1 MLLMKYTPLA
11 SAFWGIVA
19 VVVVGAF
26 RKSSRL
32 GWREILTALDEG
44 ARGSLGVA
52 LACALVGFV
61 VGTSSLT
68 SLGLNLSNNII
79 HLSGGKLFPML
90 LLSMAACLVLGMG
103 LPTTANY
110 IVCSTIIAPALVK
123 LGALPLAAHLFVF
136 YFGIMADLTPPV
148 CLAAFTGAGIAGADP
163 TRTGFQATA
172 MAAVAYLLPYT
183 FVYTPMILLQDV
195 SLPPLTLIVVA
206 SFLGV
211 GGLAAA
217 GQGWLCRRLSF
228 QERLLVSALGV
239 AAFFPALSI
248 KGGAVLGLLGF
259 LALERL
265 WSRRAAVAVE
275 RAR

>member
-1 MLLMKYTPLA
+1 MLLMKFTPLA

-19 VVVVGAF
+19 VVLVGAL
-26 RKSSRL
+26 RSSSRL
-32 GWREILTALDEG
+32 GWREILAALDEG

-52 LACALVGFV
+52 MACALVGFV
-61 VGTSSLT
+61 VGASSLT

-79 HLSGGKLFPML
+79 HLSGGNLFFML
-90 LLSMAACLVLGMG
+90 VLSMIACLVLGMG

-163 TRTGFQATA
+163 TRTGIQATT
-172 MAAVAYLLPYT
+172 MALVAYLLPYS

-195 SLPPLTLIVVA
+195 APLPLGILVVA
-206 SFLGV
+206 SVLGVLGLASAGRGWMFRTLGGVERIVALALGV
-211 GGLAAA
+211 GAFWPHPVVKIAAA
-217 GQGWLCRRLSF
+217 LG
-228 QERLLVSALGV
+228 LVS
-239 AAFFPALSI
+239 
-248 KGGAVLGLLGF
+248 F
-259 LALERL
+259 LFLERL
-265 WSRRAAVAVE
+265 AARRAAE
-275 RAR
+275 RSVQGA